1 MISRGT
7 DNQMDKIDYD
17 EIVELHGNADTNPQI
32 ETSQMYDIVLLD
44 TPKMVDA
51 VRTVMKEWVPVR
63 QASAMIRRFD
73 GETFDIE
80 DIEKIYQLPDFP
92 SS

>member
-1 MISRGT
+1 
-7 DNQMDKIDYD
+7 MDFARQPHHIPFMTGKKPRRQKQSAQLTRALARW
-17 EIVELHGNADTNPQI
+17 ESEGG
-32 ETSQMYDIVLLD
+32 
-44 TPKMVDA
+44 
-51 VRTVMKEWVPVR
+51 EWVPVR

-80 DIEKIYQLPDFP
+80 DIEKIYQLADFP